1 MAKIACITTFKAVQ
15 GKREELAEYCR
26 SQVPLFLKAEPG
38 TIRIDILIPHNDPES
53 VVAWDVYESP
63 GALEAHRNGKT
74 LKAFLEG
81 AIGLLSSM
89 SGVRHTLLE

>member
-1 MAKIACITTFKAVQ
+1 MAKIACITTFKAAP
-15 GKREELAEYCR
+15 GKRDELVAYSR
-26 SQVPLFLKAEPG
+26 QQVPLFLKAEPG
-38 TIRIDILIPHNDPES
+38 TLRIDILVPHDDPDS

-63 GALEAHRNGKT
+63 DALEAHRNGKT